1 MLTLSRSLAALTLGA
16 AITLGAL
23 PAQAEFKRFEI
34 DPDHFSVAARIMHA
48 GYYTQTGLFTR
59 GKGSFRYDAESG
71 QLADVVV
78 EIDAKS
84 FFTGH
89 RQRDDH
95 VKGPD
100 FLNSGEFPTI
110 TFKMTGY
117 EKTGDNNA
125 KINGDLTIRGQT
137 RPVSVDVILNK
148 AADYPFGHGKYTL
161 GLNGATVFA
170 RSDFG
175 MTYAL
180 EGGLVADTVA
190 LELGFEA
197 NLAQ

>member
-1 MLTLSRSLAALTLGA
+1 MTLSRILSAGALGA
-16 AITLGAL
+16 AVAMTAL
-23 PAQAEFKRFEI
+23 PARAEYRSFEI
-34 DPDHFSVAARIMHA
+34 DPEHFSVAARIMHA
-48 GYYTQTGLFTR
+48 GYYTQIGLFTR
-59 GKGSFRYDAESG
+59 GSGSFRYDEETQ
-71 QLADVVV
+71 QLSDVVV
-78 EIDAKS
+78 EIDATS

-110 TFKMTGY
+110 RFVMTGVQ
-117 EKTGDNNA
+117 KTGDDKA
-125 KINGDLTIRGQT
+125 QIKGDLTVRGQT
-137 RPVSVDVILNK
+137 QPVTVDLLLNK
-148 AADYPFGHGKYTL
+148 AADYPFGHGRYTL

-180 EGGLVADTVA
+180 DGGLVGDTVA

-197 NLAQ
+197 NRVD

>member
-1 MLTLSRSLAALTLGA
+1 MTLSRILSAGALGVAL
-16 AITLGAL
+16 LLSAL
-23 PAQAEFKRFEI
+23 PARAEFQRFEI
-34 DPDHFSVAARIMHA
+34 DPAHFSVAAHITHA

-59 GKGSFRYDAESG
+59 GTGSFRYDAEAR

-78 EIDAKS
+78 EIDATS

-100 FLNSGEFPTI
+100 FLNSGEYPTI
-110 TFKMTGY
+110 RFVMTGV
-117 EKTGDNNA
+117 EPTGENTA
-125 KINGDLTIRGQT
+125 RLTGDLTLRGQT
-137 RPVSVDVILNK
+137 RPVTVDLVLNK
-148 AADYPFGHGKYTL
+148 AADYPFGHRKFTL
-161 GLNGATVFA
+161 GISGATAFA

-175 MTYAL
+175 MTYAVD
-180 EGGLVADTVA
+180 GGLVGDTVT

-197 NLAQ
+197 IRAE

>member
-1 MLTLSRSLAALTLGA
+1 MTLSRILSAGALGVAL
-16 AITLGAL
+16 LMSAL
-23 PAQAEFKRFEI
+23 PARAEFQRFEI

-59 GKGSFRYDAESG
+59 GTGSFRYDAETR

-78 EIDAKS
+78 EIDATS

-100 FLNSGEFPTI
+100 FLNSGEYPTI
-110 TFKMTGY
+110 RFVMTGV
-117 EKTGDNNA
+117 EQTGENKA
-125 KINGDLTIRGQT
+125 QLKGDLTVRGQT
-137 RPVSVDVILNK
+137 KPVVVDLILNK
-148 AADYPFGHGKYTL
+148 AADYPFGHRKYTL
-161 GLNGATVFA
+161 GINGATVFA

-175 MTYAL
+175 MSYAL
-180 EGGLVADTVA
+180 DGGLVGDTVA

-197 NLAQ
+197 NRAE